1 MVRLTELSR
10 LILSVL
16 SKLAVLLIQSR
27 LYIRYILTCLSI
39 LYILCILERRSLIG
53 YGGDRLNRLYTLYT
67 GSSRLNVLFS
77 TRSSGGIF
85 RGCVRYGRSRYR
97 ILQIAEIALTFIV
110 CGNFAC
116 CRTAAVF
123 LTGSHIFIKVI
134 FHKTSV

>member
-16 SKLAVLLIQSR
+16 SKLAVLLIQSG
-27 LYIRYILTCLSI
+27 LYIRYILTCLS
-39 LYILCILERRSLIG
+39 ILCILERRSLIG

-67 GSSRLNVLFS
+67 ESSRLNVLFS

>member
-16 SKLAVLLIQSR
+16 SKLAVLLIQSG

-39 LYILCILERRSLIG
+39 LCILERRSLIG
-53 YGGDRLNRLYTLYT
+53 YSGDRLNRLYTLYT

-85 RGCVRYGRSRYR
+85 RGCVRYGRNRYR